1 MAARKTARRWWRWP
15 LYVLGGL
22 VLLLAGLLV
31 ALQTPWARERARVGL
46 NSALATTFQ
55 GTLVIDRLGT
65 VTPWGISGV
74 DAHVLDA
81 QGRRVILARGLSCAV
96 WLPGLV
102 RELVFNAERPQLSLL
117 RVHVDYADVTLRDDE
132 ELGVSLARA
141 FLPRPSEEGPVAAA
155 APSDAGVRLV
165 IEQIRFERIWAHG
178 RVSGSP
184 ALDADLLQLR
194 ASLRQA
200 PLDGFELALDEVSL
214 VTRALPLGLD
224 PRGRVSGSVVSP
236 AEGRGP
242 LRLEGVLDGS
252 AAGSPLSTEIS
263 WVGDHL
269 HAALAAPQLPAA
281 FVNAQAPGLALDGDV
296 TLRADVD
303 GDLPELDYEVEVDA
317 RAAHVL
323 AHGYAMV
330 SAPLELATQ
339 VAVTRADLAEVG
351 YDAPK
356 SRLDALA
363 RGLLLEED
371 DGHFDVA
378 ARVDVA
384 PGSVAGEATP
394 ALWLSGAGE
403 LDSERGNQAHG
414 QLAATEPG
422 VDVFGSYELRLPRGR
437 ADLLALSLRA
447 RFDEPRRLQQLGVR
461 ASGTVELGGELVP
474 SSGRISAKTS
484 LSVSRVERG
493 PISARNL
500 ELRAAVSGS
509 IAAPRV
515 HAATTLDIMS
525 GRAHADLDYG
535 PDSEQLEVF
544 VADVDVRRLLHV
556 LGLRLPLERGSLQLD
571 ARLARRARERVY
583 TLDATAKTDLG
594 QLGSVTLT
602 ASALKLPRRL
612 GSRTNPWNDVEGQL
626 SARGNLELEALSPL
640 LIQAGLPVE
649 RTTGHVRFEMA
660 ATRRADAN
668 TGPELSAQLDTNGLR
683 IVQQRTA
690 PDEIRTTGD
699 AIATRP
705 KALEGID
712 VHASAHAWPT
722 TGDIVATVILRDP
735 RGTLLQAE
743 AATQLPKL
751 AELNAASLARQP
763 LQAQVEVPERRLQS
777 LPPLIRPAALRGRV
791 TAQARFEGSLLDP
804 RVEAQLHGRSL
815 RAAGSK
821 APLDADLDA
830 RYAPSGGELHVRAQ
844 PPGAHAAGELANATA
859 TWQGDLRKALGAA
872 HVAAG
877 LVARASVQL
886 REFPLDVVPPL
897 VDRQLAG
904 RVSADFNLEN
914 WGRQAKLEARLVS
927 TSLTLGKVPVRD
939 LVATLK
945 TSDAQLQGEV
955 TLAVANGSAHGKL
968 EADMR
973 WGNRPAPTLGRRGTA
988 ELEAH
993 SFQLEA
999 LSPLLSAYVSE
1010 LSGVLDAQTRLDV
1023 AEQGTQVSGSA
1034 RLAHGVVQVPAIGQR
1049 FSDIAADVS
1058 VAADRFRLERLE
1070 ARGTTGRLS
1079 VRGQAQLDGFALR
1092 RADAQLTIK
1101 KNESL
1106 PITLEGVVLGDAWG
1120 NVNANYDSPPRGERR
1135 LSIEVPELHL
1145 LAPENTG
1152 HGLQSLEP
1160 DESVRVGVR
1169 RADGKFVA
1177 LPVQPLEA
1185 AATESAES
1193 GGAEPT
1199 PPLRITVK
1207 LGNNVSV
1214 ERGRSAQAQLTGQ
1227 LTVLVASQTE
1237 VDGRIEVRGGKLDV
1251 SGKTFEIERG
1261 VVTFSGSD
1269 PSNPSIAATAR
1280 WDAPGYSVYAD
1291 YVGDVKDGRIKLHSE
1306 PPLTQ
1311 DEIASLLLFGS
1322 PEGSVGGSGTSG
1334 AALAVSVAGDSAV
1347 KGLNQVLDDF
1357 TNLDV
1362 SARVDTT
1369 TGSARP
1375 ELVFQV
1381 SPRVAAKVTRA
1392 IGTPAAGE
1400 SPDRTFLTLELRLK
1414 RAWALSAVFGDHG
1427 GSALDLIWR
1436 RRY

>member
-1 MAARKTARRWWRWP
+1 MAAPKTKRRWWRWP
-15 LYVLGGL
+15 LYVLGGIVL
-22 VLLLAGLLV
+22 VLAVLV
-31 ALQTPWARERARVGL
+31 IALQTPWVRERARVAVNGV
-46 NSALATTFQ
+46 LATTFQ

-81 QGRRVILARGLSCAV
+81 QGRRVIFARGLSGV
-96 WLPGLV
+96 IWLPGLV
-102 RELVFNAERPQLSLL
+102 RELLFNAERPQLSLR
-117 RVHVDYADVTLRDDE
+117 RVQVDYADVTLRDDE

-141 FLPRPSEEGPVAAA
+141 FLPRPSPEEPGAK
-155 APSDAGVRLV
+155 APPDAGVRLV
-165 IEQIRFERIWAHG
+165 IEQVRFERVWVHG
-178 RVSGSP
+178 SVSGSP
-184 ALDADLLQLR
+184 PLDADLLQLR
-194 ASLRQA
+194 ASLRQT
-200 PLDGFELALDEVSL
+200 PLDGFELALDDVSL
-214 VTRALPLGLD
+214 ITRALPLGLD
-224 PRGRVSGSVVSP
+224 PRGRLSGSVSSP

-252 AAGSPLSTEIS
+252 AGGSPVSTEVS

-269 HAALAAPQLPAA
+269 HAALSAPQIPAA
-281 FVNAQAPGLALDGDV
+281 FVNAQAPGLTLDGDV

-303 GDLPELDYEVEVDA
+303 GDLPELDYEVEVDG

-323 AHGYAMV
+323 ASGYAVV
-330 SAPLELATQ
+330 SAPLELVTR
-339 VAVTRADLAEVG
+339 VAVTRVDLAAARD
-351 YDAPK
+351 DAPK
-356 SRLDALA
+356 SQLDALA
-363 RGLLLEED
+363 RGLLFEAD

-378 ARVDVA
+378 ARVEVA

-394 ALWLSGAGE
+394 GLWLSGAGE
-403 LDSERGNQAHG
+403 LDAERGNQAHG
-414 QLAATEPG
+414 RLAAAEPG
-422 VDVFGSYELRLPRGR
+422 IDVSGSYELRLPRGR

-447 RFDEPRRLQQLGVR
+447 RFDEPRRLQQLGLR
-461 ASGTVELGGELVP
+461 ASGTAELGGELVP

-484 LSVSRVERG
+484 LSVSRVERE

-535 PDSEQLEVF
+535 PDAEQLDVF
-544 VADVDVRRLLHV
+544 VTNVDLRRLLHV
-556 LGLRLPLERGSLQLD
+556 LGLRLPLERGNLELD

-583 TLDATAKTDLG
+583 TLDATAKSDLG
-594 QLGSVTLT
+594 QLGAVKLT
-602 ASALKLPRRL
+602 ARDLKLPRRL
-612 GSRTNPWNDVEGQL
+612 GSRANPWNDVEGQL

-649 RTTGHVRFEMA
+649 RTTGHVRFEAA
-660 ATRRADAN
+660 ATRRADASN
-668 TGPELSAQLDTNGLR
+668 GPELSAQLDTNGLR

-690 PDEIRTTGD
+690 PSEIRTTGD

-705 KALEGID
+705 QALEGID
-712 VHASAHAWPT
+712 VHASAHAWPSS
-722 TGDIVATVILRDP
+722 GDIVATVILRDP
-735 RGTLLQAE
+735 GGTLLQAE
-743 AATQLPKL
+743 AATRLPKL
-751 AELNAASLARQP
+751 VPLNAASLSRLP
-763 LQAQVEVPERRLQS
+763 LQAQLEVPERRLQS

-791 TAQARFEGSLLDP
+791 AAQARFEGSLMDP
-804 RVEAQLHGRSL
+804 RVEAQLLGRSL

-821 APLDADLDA
+821 DPVDADLDA
-830 RYAPSGGELHVRAQ
+830 RYAPSGGQLHVRAQ
-844 PPGAHAAGELANATA
+844 RPGARAAGELASATA
-859 TWQGDLRKALGAA
+859 TWQGTLRNALDAA
-872 HVAAG
+872 PASAG
-877 LVARASVQL
+877 LVASADVQL

-904 RVSADFNLEN
+904 RVSGDFKLED
-914 WGRQAKLEARLVS
+914 WGRQAKLEARLDS
-927 TSLTLGKVPVRD
+927 TSLVLGKVPVRN
-939 LVATLK
+939 LAATLT
-945 TSDAQLQGEV
+945 TSEDQLQAEV
-955 TLAVANGSAHGKL
+955 ALAVAGGNAHGKL

-973 WGNRPAPTLGRRGTA
+973 WGSRPAPTLGHRGA
-988 ELEAH
+988 AVLEAH
-993 SFQLEA
+993 AFQLEA

-1023 AEQGTQVSGSA
+1023 AEQRTQVSGSA

-1049 FSDIAADVS
+1049 FSDIAAEVS

-1079 VRGQAQLDGFALR
+1079 ARGQAQLDGFALR
-1092 RADAQLTIK
+1092 RADAQLTIR

-1120 NVNANYDSPPRGERR
+1120 SVNANYDSPAKGERR
-1135 LSIEVPELHL
+1135 LNIDVPELHL
-1145 LAPENTG
+1145 LAPENSG

-1160 DESVRVGVR
+1160 AESIRVGVR

-1185 AATESAES
+1185 DATEADVAA
-1193 GGAEPT
+1193 GAEAPQ
-1199 PPLRITVK
+1199 PLRVTVK

-1227 LTVLVASQTE
+1227 LTVLVATRTE

-1261 VVTFSGSD
+1261 VVTFSGDD
-1269 PSNPSIAATAR
+1269 PANPSIAATAR

-1322 PEGSVGGSGTSG
+1322 PEGSVGGSNTSG
-1334 AALAVSVAGDSAV
+1334 AALAVSVAGESAV

-1414 RAWALSAVFGDHG
+1414 RAWALSAVFGDRG
-1427 GSALDLIWR
+1427 ASALDLIWR